1 MRCSADAFGNCACG
15 RNDELLSA
23 YEVVSE
29 TVHST
34 YAFVGYA
41 VMVVKIGNKS
51 AFSES

>member
-1 MRCSADAFGNCACG
+1 MRFGADALGNSACG
-15 RNDELLSA
+15 RNDDLLS
-23 YEVVSE
+23 VGKTVLK

-34 YAFVGYA
+34 HAFVGYA